1 MRSVEARGKELTIG
15 GLNAAEVS
23 ATSRLFFPVAFVL
36 ADSVVLVI
44 TSTVSHWLPGTPEE
58 SGWQGFLPGVQFMT
72 PLVFWITSLACL
84 YAFGFYDR
92 LATAFREGELA
103 QLYRCLALSTV
114 VSMALTFTLGAGSS
128 APLSYVVS
136 WLAAPPAIAA
146 GRSLV
151 RRVRR
156 TFLPPSAPSFPI
168 LILGEEETVDR
179 LGRQVE
185 SAPELDLAPY
195 QLDLRKRQTVHA
207 GISMRYENSC
217 SRTASVG
224 LVVALPAREQG
235 HIFEIGAYCREAGLT
250 AVWLQPTGGLPL
262 RVSSLH
268 LWDGTPVFQMVSPTA
283 RRFYDIAKRALD
295 LLGAII
301 LIPTLLPLMGAIAVA
316 ITLDSP
322 GSVLASQVR
331 LGRGGRTFRAYKYRS
346 MRTISDEI
354 PEELKRQNECTGP
367 LFKMRRDPRV
377 TRVGRFLRRSSLD
390 ELPQLFN
397 VLLGQMSLVGPRP
410 PLPREIDGYDEVQLK
425 RLTVIPGMT
434 GLWQVSGRSELT
446 FEEMLR
452 LDLKYIENRSLALD
466 LRIIL
471 RTLPCVLSGK
481 GAY

>member
-1 MRSVEARGKELTIG
+1 MRSVDARGEELTVSD
-15 GLNAAEVS
+15 LNAAAVS
-23 ATSRLFFPVAFVL
+23 TVSRLFFPVAFVL
-36 ADSVVLVI
+36 ADSVALVA
-44 TSTVSHWLPGTPEE
+44 TSTLSHWLPGTAQE
-58 SGWQGFLPGVQFMT
+58 SGWHGFLPGVRFVT

-103 QLYRCLALSTV
+103 HLYRTFALSTV
-114 VSMALTFTLGAGSS
+114 LAMALTFALGGGASQ
-128 APLSYVVS
+128 PLAYVVS
-136 WLAAPPAIAA
+136 WLTAPLAVVA
-146 GRSLV
+146 GRSMV

-156 TFLPPSAPSFPI
+156 TLMPLPAPSFPI
-168 LILGEEETVDR
+168 LILGEDETVDR
-179 LGRQVE
+179 LRRQVE
-185 SAPELDLAPY
+185 SAPELDLASISFTY
-195 QLDLRKRQTVHA
+195 GNGRRSRWSIDAVRDLVQARGVR
-207 GISMRYENSC
+207 
-217 SRTASVG
+217 G
-224 LVVALPAREQG
+224 LVVALPPQDQG

-250 AVWLQPTGGLPL
+250 VVWLQPTGGLPL

-268 LWDGTPVFQMVSPTA
+268 LWDGTPVIQMVSPA
-283 RRFYDIAKRALD
+283 AQRFYDIAKRVLD
-295 LLGAII
+295 LVGAAI
-301 LIPTLLPLMGAIAVA
+301 LIPILFPLMGVIAIAVK
-316 ITLDSP
+316 LDSP
-322 GSVLASQVR
+322 GPALATQVR
-331 LGRGGRTFRAYKYRS
+331 LGRRGRAFRACKYRS
-346 MRTISDEI
+346 MKTISDDI
-354 PEELKRQNECTGP
+354 PEELQRQNEGTGP

-410 PLPREIDGYDEVQLK
+410 PLPREVDGYNEVQLK

-466 LRIIL
+466 LWILL
-471 RTLPCVLSGK
+471 RTLPCVLSAK

>member
-1 MRSVEARGKELTIG
+1 MGSVEARGKELTVS
-15 GLNAAEVS
+15 GLNAGEVS

-156 TFLPPSAPSFPI
+156 TFLPPSVPSFPI
-168 LILGEEETVDR
+168 LILGEQETVDR
-179 LGRQVE
+179 LGQQVE
-185 SAPELDLAPY
+185 SVPELDLAPFSLTRGNGRRSTWSIDEVRELV
-195 QLDLRKRQTVHA
+195 QARGVR
-207 GISMRYENSC
+207 
-217 SRTASVG
+217 G

-235 HIFEIGAYCREAGLT
+235 RIFEIGAYCLEAGLT

-316 ITLDSP
+316 ITLDYP
-322 GSVLASQVR
+322 GPVLASQVR
-331 LGRGGRTFRAYKYRS
+331 LGRGGRSFRAYKYRS
-346 MRTISDEI
+346 MKTVSGEI
-354 PEELKRQNECTGP
+354 PEELTRQNESTGP

-377 TRVGRFLRRSSLD
+377 TRVGRFLRKTSLD

-397 VLLGQMSLVGPRP
+397 VLFGQMSLVGPRP
-410 PLPREIDGYDEVQLK
+410 PLRREIDGYDEVQLK
-425 RLTVIPGMT
+425 RLTVTPGMT

-452 LDLKYIENRSLALD
+452 LDLKYIENRSLTLD
-466 LRIIL
+466 LWILL